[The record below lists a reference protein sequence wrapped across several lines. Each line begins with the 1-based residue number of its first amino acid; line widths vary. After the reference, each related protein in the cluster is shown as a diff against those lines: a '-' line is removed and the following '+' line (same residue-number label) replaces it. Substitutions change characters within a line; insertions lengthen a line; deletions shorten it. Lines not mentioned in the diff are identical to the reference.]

1 MIFLVAFLWGWS
13 EATWFFIVPDVLL
26 TLLALRSL
34 RTALVACVWATVGAI
49 VGGAMTYDYANLH
62 PASSREILVMIPGIS
77 DRMIG
82 DVGLQLE
89 RHGAAAVFAGPLR
102 GIPYKIYA
110 VQWAWQHRPLME
122 LLLTSIPA
130 RAIRFVLT
138 SVLAALIAAP
148 LRRRMRERTLL
159 HIHLL
164 VWTAFYTAYFA
175 MHGL

>member
-1 MIFLVAFLWGWS
+1 VIFLFAFLWGWS

-82 DVGLQLE
+82 EVGVQLE

-110 VQWAWQHRPLME
+110 VQAAWQHRPLAE
-122 LLLTSIPA
+122 FLFASIPA
-130 RAIRFVLT
+130 RAARFLLT
-138 SVLAALIAAP
+138 TALASAVAAL
-148 LRRRMRERTLL
+148 LRDRVRERTLL

-164 VWTAFYTAYFA
+164 AWTAFYTAYFA